1 MEAVFVMVDHMGKRA
16 SSVNSSTTVPSP
28 TTASPLTSPTTTVTP
43 PPALSTSVST
53 LSTSPARSSTASP
66 ATLPA
71 TTLPW
76 CENSGRY
83 QAGICI
89 CPDEWYGDKC
99 EKAFFCNSSVVDSA
113 GETLT
118 FDAIVV
124 GWFGYS
130 KEQCGKGTPNA
141 GISKASRRC
150 TNTTL
155 GPTLDRPIFVSCRRT
170 LGSLAEQ
177 IQNNQTDLLEI
188 ASNTQILTS
197 QPEKLTAQEISNAAE
212 IMRVI
217 LNASTTAFT
226 EDIAVF
232 AVTTISQLLNASDA
246 ELSSDS
252 VMNNLN
258 SLTKSLEDFS
268 LDQHNISQVV
278 QPNVAVQSLSVTMGS
293 TQGVQF
299 TALTG
304 DTNNLVSNRIEL
316 KTNATQLSVNNKTSI
331 DVRIFVNVSA
341 EAKMNGQIG
350 FVLYQNDKFFR
361 SKVYRSTLNI
371 SRRVISGSVKGGK
384 INHVDL
390 LFSSRTVPNAT
401 LHDHSCVFWDYD
413 QEVWSTAGCT
423 KGTDEFGNLRCQC
436 NHTTNF
442 AVLMTFKHDY
452 KYSAPLQWITFIG
465 CGLSIAG
472 LFLTI
477 VIQIITRKSRKATPT
492 LLLVS
497 ICLSMLIFNIVFI
510 SGINNPNANKT
521 SRSSNTS
528 ENILLD
534 SDMHIDRDEG
544 PCTAV
549 TALLHYFLLA
559 TFTWAL
565 LYAIQMYILLVD
577 IFRHPPKHFG
587 LIMTAIGW
595 GFPAVVVAVTLGALY
610 RIENPLN
617 YRQEEFCWL
626 AALDSQGRFD
636 IRKPMLW
643 AFLLPVALILLSNMV
658 ILVCVILTLCKNNPA
673 LKSTKKNSY
682 LKKLLSS
689 LSIAVVL
696 GISWVLGYLMLIDH
710 QQSQMVFSYVFCIL
724 NTTQGLQI
732 FFLFVVRTP
741 LFRKKVSDIFYSI
754 PTPEI
759 HLHSKTFVLKYK
771 HRGYVGR
778 YRKTDTSFT
787 SVF

>member
-1 MEAVFVMVDHMGKRA
+1 
-16 SSVNSSTTVPSP
+16 
-28 TTASPLTSPTTTVTP
+28 
-43 PPALSTSVST
+43 
-53 LSTSPARSSTASP
+53 
-66 ATLPA
+66 
-71 TTLPW
+71 
-76 CENSGRY
+76 GRY

-130 KEQCGKGTPNA
+130 KEQCGKGTPNVWTRIRKNVECVVDDFQCA
-141 GISKASRRC
+141 MLENRIYHCEYILNK
-150 TNTTL
+150 
-155 GPTLDRPIFVSCRRT
+155 
-170 LGSLAEQ
+170 

-371 SRRVISGSVKGGK
+371 SRRVISGSVKGAHVNVFLENVK
-384 INHVDL
+384 IVNLV
-390 LFSSRTVPNAT
+390 FVQTVPNAT

-477 VIQIITRKSRKATPT
+477 VIQIITRCEFSFPRKSRKATPT

-673 LKSTKKNSY
+673 LKRY
-682 LKKLLSS
+682 FS
-689 LSIAVVL
+689 L
-696 GISWVLGYLMLIDH
+696 W
-710 QQSQMVFSYVFCIL
+710 Q
-724 NTTQGLQI
+724 LQ
-732 FFLFVVRTP
+732 
-741 LFRKKVSDIFYSI
+741 
-754 PTPEI
+754 
-759 HLHSKTFVLKYK
+759 
-771 HRGYVGR
+771 
-778 YRKTDTSFT
+778 
-787 SVF
+787 